1 MHPVI
6 TVNEY
11 LVFTYLFDKKHLLLS
26 KFRVPNIITV
36 GNTRVVRS
44 ADFGEE
50 SRLPTGVSI
59 ELKIFMPTW
68 C

>member
-11 LVFTYLFDKKHLLLS
+11 LVFTYFFDKKHLLLS

-50 SRLPTGVSI
+50 SRLPTGEHGVNI
-59 ELKIFMPTW
+59 VRI
-68 C
+68 